1 MRGDAAIYLLLLAGI
16 GMGLAALAL
25 LTGDLFLPVSLISR
39 LNIKDDN
46 RFQQRLGYLL
56 LTVGALIFLL
66 PLMITF
72 SDQPQWLIFLVLLTG
87 LAVKMASTR
96 AGKERL

>member
-25 LTGDLFLPVSLISR
+25 LTGDLLLPVSLISR
-39 LNIKDDN
+39 LNIEDDN

-56 LTVGALIFLL
+56 LTAGALIFLL

-87 LAVKMASTR
+87 LAVKMASTQ